1 MQNKLENIL
10 HLHIIIKKKRE
21 RKTCMCKNTVHFE
34 RKVDDGCVLEN
45 IHKFIHI

>member
-21 RKTCMCKNTVHFE
+21 KNLHVQKHGAF
-34 RKVDDGCVLEN
+34 
-45 IHKFIHI
+45 